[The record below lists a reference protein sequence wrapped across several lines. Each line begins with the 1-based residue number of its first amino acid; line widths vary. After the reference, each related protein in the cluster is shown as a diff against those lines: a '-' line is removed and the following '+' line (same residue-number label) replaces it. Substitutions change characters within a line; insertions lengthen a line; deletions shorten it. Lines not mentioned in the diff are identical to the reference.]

1 MTGSAKDVQAFF
13 ERVAK
18 DWDAMRLDYYDE
30 RVIERMADVSGL
42 HGEMTVID
50 VGTGTGFVAA
60 GLAPHVR
67 RVVAVDNSPAML
79 DVARKNLDAL
89 GTTNVELL
97 LGDMV
102 SLPLQSASVDAAFT
116 NMVLHHATN
125 PTAVLRE
132 MARVVKPGRVV
143 AVVDEVEHPFTWMR
157 EEHADVWMGFTRQ
170 QIEGFFEAAGL
181 ARFGYESLGMQ

>member
-18 DWDAMRLDYYDE
+18 DWDTMRLDYYDE
-30 RVIERMADVSGL
+30 QVIERMIGVSGL
-42 HGEMTVID
+42 HGEMTVSD

-60 GLAPHVR
+60 GLAPQVK

-79 DVARKNLDAL
+79 EVARKNLDAL
-89 GTTNVELL
+89 GITNVELL

-102 SLPLQSASVDAAFT
+102 SLPLQSASVDAAFA

-132 MARVVKPGRVV
+132 IARVVKPGSVV
-143 AVVDEVEHPFTWMR
+143 AVVDEVKHPFTWMR

-170 QIEGFFEAAGL
+170 QIEGFFKAAGL
-181 ARFGYESLGMQ
+181 VGFGYEPLGMQ